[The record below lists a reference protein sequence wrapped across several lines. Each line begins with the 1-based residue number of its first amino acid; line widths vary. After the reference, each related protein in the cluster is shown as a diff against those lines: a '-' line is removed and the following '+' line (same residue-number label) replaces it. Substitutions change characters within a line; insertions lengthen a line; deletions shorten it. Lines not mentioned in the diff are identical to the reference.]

1 MTVIAS
7 DKTTRETAVPFVAN
21 PFCVNLGI
29 PSNDA
34 IQLTDFF
41 GTISTTT
48 ALRVMR
54 MSKPD
59 RGNLIQ
65 AYMNLFMTAGS
76 ALTAKVAIGRF
87 DTDGVT
93 AVTPTQ
99 AEIDASHLK
108 LTGTNTPFT
117 ASGGVLIIDGL
128 NLLSQIPKKG
138 ETNFNADGFVV
149 IVQFSRDIT
158 SSDPVR
164 RFEISCSM
172 QMGLL

>member
-1 MTVIAS
+1 MTTIVS
-7 DKTTRETAVPFVAN
+7 DKATRETAVPFVAN
-21 PFCVNLGI
+21 PYCYNIGL
-29 PSNDA
+29 PNEDA
-34 IQLTDFF
+34 IQYVSFTGAID
-41 GTISTTT
+41 TTP

-54 MSKPD
+54 LARPD

-65 AYMNLFMTAGS
+65 AYLNLFMTAGS

-93 AVTPTQ
+93 PITPTD
-99 AEIDASHLK
+99 AEIAASHLK

-117 ASGGVLIIDGL
+117 ASGGSLIIDGL

-164 RFEISCSM
+164 RFEVSCSM